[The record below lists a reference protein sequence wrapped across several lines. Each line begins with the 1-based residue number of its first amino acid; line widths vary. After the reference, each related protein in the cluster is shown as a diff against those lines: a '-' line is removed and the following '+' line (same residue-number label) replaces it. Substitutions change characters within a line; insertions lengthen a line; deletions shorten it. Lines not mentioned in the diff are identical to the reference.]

1 MDRAVSSLSR
11 RQLAIGFL
19 GVAASRALVPL
30 GGGALSLGAS
40 LFAGRPIDAHAAA
53 AVPHAAISRTFNVFL
68 GKERIGFHRFSV
80 TPGTTAGDWD
90 VAVDI
95 DMKVDIF
102 LFGEVVYVHS
112 SREAW
117 RRGRIVE
124 LASHTDD
131 DGDLYEVSG
140 AAAGDHFRLQG
151 EDGAVEAPGNLVTSN
166 TVWSEA
172 ICREKRIIDA
182 TMGAVVD
189 LRATPDGSRTATTAA
204 GEETARAYEVS
215 CPMIKGSFW
224 YDAAGLWMR
233 SSLIRGRTKIDYFL
247 DA

>member
-11 RQLAIGFL
+11 RHFVTGLL
-19 GVAASRALVPL
+19 
-30 GGGALSLGAS
+30 
-40 LFAGRPIDAHAAA
+40 AAA
-53 AVPHAAISRTFNVFL
+53 AAPRLLAPLGAFALPLSAPRPAAAGTVTGAVPHEPVSRTFNVFL
-68 GKERIGFHRFSV
+68 GKERIGFHRFSII
-80 TPGTTAGDWD
+80 PGAATGDWD

-95 DMKVDIF
+95 DMKVDLF

-117 RRGRIVE
+117 RQGRIVE
-124 LASHTDD
+124 LTSSTDD
-131 DGDLYEVSG
+131 DGDLYQVSG
-140 AAAGDHFRLQG
+140 AAAGDHFTLRG
-151 EDGAVEAPGNLVTSN
+151 EDGEVEAPGSLVTSN

-182 TMGAVVD
+182 TMGAVVG
-189 LRATPDGSRTATTAA
+189 LRATPDGSRTATTDA
-204 GEETARAYEVS
+204 GEETARAYDVA

-224 YDAAGLWMR
+224 YDEAGLWMR

-247 DA
+247 DS